1 MSDLTGPFD
10 TSKLPRI
17 APGSIT
23 VTIARTIKP
32 GTEAQFLHWSE
43 QMIHAVTHA
52 QGCLGAVQLRP
63 GLDSD
68 EYHMVFRF
76 VDALHLR
83 RWERSDEREALLL
96 QGDEFI
102 ESERVTVTP
111 GGDEFF
117 AVQGTQGAF
126 KNKLIGFFVD
136 LVWVYPVSIAI
147 AVLLSPYL
155 ATLPIWGR
163 VIVTTATFALSTRFA
178 MRPLRKRL
186 EQRRMLPSGVQTK

>member
-17 APGSIT
+17 APGTVT
-23 VTIARTIKP
+23 VTIARTIKA
-32 GTEAQFLHWSE
+32 GTENQFLDWSDR
-43 QMIHAVTHA
+43 MITAVRSA
-52 QGCLGAVQLRP
+52 NGCLGATQLRP

-76 VDALHLR
+76 IDAVHLR
-83 RWERSDEREALLL
+83 RWERSDARDALLAEA
-96 QGDEFI
+96 DAFV

-111 GGDEFF
+111 GSDDFF
-117 AVQGTQGAF
+117 EAQGTRTGS
-126 KNKLIGFFVD
+126 KNKLIDFFVD

-155 ATLPIWGR
+155 AALPIWGR
-163 VIVTTATFALSTRFA
+163 VIVTTMVFALSTKLG
-178 MRPLRKRL
+178 MRPIRRRL
-186 EQRRMLPSGVQTK
+186 EQRRTLPSGVQTK